1 MEGFLRFLGWLF
13 LIFLAYLIFGFDVRK
28 RKQRI
33 KELKEEYNKANAEYV
48 RRYRENER
56 LEKKARIRAK
66 LFLLGFYSCVCAS
79 FAVICNLCHWEV
91 LPTIIIGIGYYGLFA
106 SPLSHILFGKDMGA
120 SGLYNA
126 IYYRVRNYLN
136 KKNNFNAALLPVYLK
151 KRDELRV
158 ELITLIKD
166 YKKTY

>member
-1 MEGFLRFLGWLF
+1 MDGFLRLLGWLF

-33 KELKEEYNKANAEYV
+33 KELKKEYNKANAEYV

-56 LEKKARIRAK
+56 LEKKAKIRAK

-79 FAVICNLCHWEV
+79 FAMICNFCHWEV
-91 LPTIIIGIGYYGLFA
+91 LPTIIVGVGYYGLFA
-106 SPLSHILFGKDMGA
+106 SPITHILFGKDMGA

-126 IYYRVRNYLN
+126 IYSRVRSYLN

-151 KRDELRV
+151 RRDDLRN
-158 ELITLIKD
+158 EILNYIKTN
-166 YKKTY
+166 KA